1 MAKTINDAHLSLAY
15 RLGESSVPTNATE
28 LARRLEWFKEA
39 INIVCGADTP
49 LWFLKTY
56 VTIPT
61 VADRQDYS
69 LASLTTPVR
78 KIIQVKVDNYKYDEV
93 PFDEVYERCEMPL
106 SPVPILPA
114 FIKRAFYYRF
124 DSIYLIPIPS
134 SAPSSVSVSSL
145 TSSGTTATVTTT
157 DAHGLQRGDYVVIA
171 GAIPSGYNG
180 TVMVESVPSS
190 TTFTYTIATSLS
202 SPATGTI
209 TYTQNN
215 IKIWYY
221 GEPTEP
227 TSVSS
232 SIVVPDRFMNLLV
245 AYAEG
250 RYWSYAHKRGK
261 SADAFSEFESLQK
274 NLMKENFRRMFGAI

>member
-28 LARRLEWFKEA
+28 LARRLDWFKEA

-56 VTIPT
+56 VTMPT
-61 VADRQDYS
+61 VADQQDYS
-69 LASLTTPVR
+69 LASLSTPVR

-93 PFDEVYERCEMPL
+93 PFDEVYERFEMPL

-114 FIKRAFYYRF
+114 FIKRAYYYRY

-134 SAPSSVSVSSL
+134 SAPDSVSVSSL
-145 TSSGTTATVTTT
+145 VSSGTTATLTTSS
-157 DAHGLQRGDYVVIA
+157 AHGLKRGDYVTIA
-171 GAIPSGYNG
+171 GATPSAYNG
-180 TVMVESVPSS
+180 TFMVESVPST
-190 TTFTYTIATSLS
+190 TTFTYTLASD
-202 SPATGTI
+202 PADTTTGTI
-209 TYTQNN
+209 TYYVRN

-261 SADAFSEFESLQK
+261 SADAFSEFESLQNK
-274 NLMKENFRRMFGAI
+274 LMKENFRRMFGAI